1 MNFKSFV
8 EAAWTERGTAPLGSW
23 WDSAVR
29 LSVSDGKPQVR
40 L

>member
-8 EAAWTERGTAPLGSW
+8 EAAWTERGTTPLGSW

-29 LSVSDGKPQVR
+29 LFVSDGKPQVR